1 MNASEVPP
9 LPLAPAPVDDRQA
22 ALTAE
27 HIGDPLALTRYF
39 ERLRRAVDPAL
50 AARHPEFAGKPYP
63 LGRCREIRDA
73 VLAAL
78 LERVN
83 APCEPM
89 DAAVSLFLRSG
100 GIGKKTWGVLR
111 DSYFQNALQFGGW
124 YVDVANDTVVAS
136 KPPVEV
142 APAGEAGMVAVRDYP
157 HFAEIARRYWGA
169 GVYRNSVF
177 PRLAAYF
184 PLIVVYPNGAAEPGV
199 ASDQVAELTRRAAF
213 RPSIEALEAFPD
225 PPPAVAEALARRA
238 GDEPLLASDGDA
250 TAFIEQHVT
259 EGRQDDLEF
268 RRRCVVAYRKVGVAA
283 PSSRQP
289 GEA

>member
-1 MNASEVPP
+1 VTEPP

-22 ALTAE
+22 ALTAA
-27 HIGDPLALTRYF
+27 HIGDPLVLTRYF
-39 ERLRRAVDPAL
+39 EALRRAVDPAL
-50 AARHPEFAGKPYP
+50 AARHPEFGGKPYP

-83 APCEPM
+83 APREPM
-89 DAAVSLFLRSG
+89 DAALSVFLRSG

-142 APAGEAGMVAVRDYP
+142 LPAGEAGMVAVRDYR
-157 HFAEIARRYWGA
+157 HFADIARRYWGA
-169 GVYRNSVF
+169 EVYRNTVF

-184 PLIVVYPNGAAEPGV
+184 PLIVVYPTGAAEPAVG
-199 ASDQVAELTRRAAF
+199 SDQVTELTRRAAF
-213 RPSIEALEAFPD
+213 RPSLDALAAFPD
-225 PPPAVAEALARRA
+225 PPAAVADVLVRRA
-238 GDEPLLASDGDA
+238 GDEPLLAGGGDPVAIVDGYVA
-250 TAFIEQHVT
+250 ER
-259 EGRQDDLEF
+259 RQEDLEF
-268 RRRCVVAYRKVGVAA
+268 RRRCVVAWRQVCVTAA
-283 PSSRQP
+283 PS
-289 GEA
+289 

>member
-1 MNASEVPP
+1 LNASEAPL

-27 HIGDPLALTRYF
+27 HIGDPQALTRYF
-39 ERLRRAVDPAL
+39 EGLRRTVDPSL
-50 AARHPEFAGKPYP
+50 LARHPEFAGKPYP

-73 VLAAL
+73 VLALL

-83 APCEPM
+83 APREPM
-89 DAAVSLFLRSG
+89 DAAISVFLRSG
-100 GIGKKTWGVLR
+100 GVGKKTWGVLR

-142 APAGEAGMVAVRDYP
+142 LPAGESGMVAVRDYR
-157 HFAEIARRYWGA
+157 HFADIARRYWNA
-169 GVYRNSVF
+169 DVYRNSVF

-184 PLIVVYPNGAAEPGV
+184 PLIVVYPTGAAEPAV

-213 RPSIEALEAFPD
+213 RPSLDALAAFPD
-225 PPPAVAEALARRA
+225 PPAAVAGALVRRA
-238 GDEPLLASDGDA
+238 GDDPLLAADGDA
-250 TAFIEQHVT
+250 AADIETYVA
-259 EGRQDDLEF
+259 EGRQGDLEF
-268 RRRCVVAYRKVGVAA
+268 RRRCVVAYRRVSVAEPPA
-283 PSSRQP
+283 
-289 GEA
+289 

>member
-1 MNASEVPP
+1 MNASEAPL

-27 HIGDPLALTRYF
+27 HVGDPLALTRYF
-39 ERLRRAVDPAL
+39 EGLRRAVDPAL
-50 AARHPEFAGKPYP
+50 ATRHPEFAGKPYP

-73 VLAAL
+73 VLAVL

-83 APCEPM
+83 APREPM
-89 DAAVSLFLRSG
+89 DAALSVFLRSG

-142 APAGEAGMVAVRDYP
+142 LPAGAAGMVAVRDYR
-157 HFAEIARRYWGA
+157 HFADIARRYWGA
-169 GVYRNSVF
+169 KVYRNSVF

-184 PLIVVYPNGAAEPGV
+184 PLIVVYPSGAAEPAV
-199 ASDQVAELTRRAAF
+199 ASDQVTELTRRAAF
-213 RPSIEALEAFPD
+213 RPSLDALATFPE
-225 PPPAVAEALARRA
+225 PPPAVVATLARGS
-238 GDEPLLASDGDA
+238 GDEPLLMTDGDPA
-250 TAFIEQHVT
+250 TFIEGYVA
-259 EGRQDDLEF
+259 ERRQDDLEF
-268 RRRCVVAYRKVGVAA
+268 RHQCVVAYRKVSA
-283 PSSRQP
+283 PEVSARRP
-289 GEA
+289 KEA